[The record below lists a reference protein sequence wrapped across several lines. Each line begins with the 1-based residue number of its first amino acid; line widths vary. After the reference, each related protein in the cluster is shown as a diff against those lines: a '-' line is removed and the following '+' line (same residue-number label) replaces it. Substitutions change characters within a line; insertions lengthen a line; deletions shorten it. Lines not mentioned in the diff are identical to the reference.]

1 MKENTIDFLERW
13 GFYGDKEINV
23 RELTEK
29 EFRELIEKV
38 LTDYL
43 EKNKNGKQNND

>member
-1 MKENTIDFLERW
+1 MKEDTIDFIERW

-43 EKNKNGKQNND
+43 EKNNNGKQNYN

>member
-1 MKENTIDFLERW
+1 MKEDTIDFIERW
-13 GFYGDKEINV
+13 GFYGDKINV

-43 EKNKNGKQNND
+43 EKNNNGKQNYN

>member
-1 MKENTIDFLERW
+1 MKEDTIDFIERW

-43 EKNKNGKQNND
+43 KKNNNGKQNYN

>member
-1 MKENTIDFLERW
+1 MKEDTIDFIERW

-23 RELTEK
+23 RELIEK

-43 EKNKNGKQNND
+43 EKNNNGKQNYN